1 MTVDLLFR
9 ALCLTW
15 AALVAVDT
23 YFMWRRG
30 ERLRHELDETRR
42 RAERLRSDWKEV

>member
-9 ALCLTW
+9 ASCLFL
-15 AALVAVDT
+15 AALIAIRN

-30 ERLRHELDETRR
+30 ERLRRELDETRR
-42 RAERLRSDWKEV
+42 RTERLISGRKEV